1 MGLGVPKLRALF
13 LEAFGHHTASNN
25 GAWLRRKLCEAPD
38 AQRGRGRSAAVRKR
52 DQGAAIW
59 TTGTVRNITQ
69 ARCMPGCTLY
79 RIPAHS
85 LLCWQCADAWL
96 AWPVES
102 SVIICHSAACLLACF
117 DAIPHGYE
125 EHSCCITAQSPGPCG
140 CQLCGACMRARC
152 LQAEAKVL
160 VANGPMLAN
169 GSFIAIPE
177 ASGGANDAGSV
188 ANSPHDTPSITPTK
202 HIQHKV
208 FSVLS
213 F

>member
-1 MGLGVPKLRALF
+1 
-13 LEAFGHHTASNN
+13 
-25 GAWLRRKLCEAPD
+25 
-38 AQRGRGRSAAVRKR
+38 
-52 DQGAAIW
+52 
-59 TTGTVRNITQ
+59 
-69 ARCMPGCTLY
+69 
-79 RIPAHS
+79 
-85 LLCWQCADAWL
+85 
-96 AWPVES
+96 
-102 SVIICHSAACLLACF
+102 
-117 DAIPHGYE
+117 
-125 EHSCCITAQSPGPCG
+125 
-140 CQLCGACMRARC
+140 MRARW

>member
-69 ARCMPGCTLY
+69 ARCMPGCTVH

-102 SVIICHSAACLLACF
+102 SATQLRACLPAL
-117 DAIPHGYE
+117 
-125 EHSCCITAQSPGPCG
+125 
-140 CQLCGACMRARC
+140 
-152 LQAEAKVL
+152 
-160 VANGPMLAN
+160 
-169 GSFIAIPE
+169 
-177 ASGGANDAGSV
+177 
-188 ANSPHDTPSITPTK
+188 TPSLMVMQST
-202 HIQHKV
+202 HAVSQHRV
-208 FSVLS
+208 PAPAAANCVVPA
-213 F
+213 

>member
-25 GAWLRRKLCEAPD
+25 GSWLRRKLCEKPD
-38 AQRGRGRSAAVRKR
+38 AERGRGRSAAVRKR

-69 ARCMPGCTLY
+69 ARPHA
-79 RIPAHS
+79 R
-85 LLCWQCADAWL
+85 LLPDCAPDARSC
-96 AWPVES
+96 ASQDP
-102 SVIICHSAACLLACF
+102 CL
-117 DAIPHGYE
+117 PSPEPNHGL
-125 EHSCCITAQSPGPCG
+125 CG
-140 CQLCGACMRARC
+140 CQLCDACVTRAGC

-160 VANGPMLAN
+160 VANGPVLAN

-177 ASGGANDAGSV
+177 ASGGATDAGSV
-188 ANSPHDTPSITPTK
+188 ANSPHDTPSVTPTK

-208 FSVLS
+208 TSCAPS
-213 F
+213 TSHIKTD